1 MNTRANRMFARRAAT
16 ADTQIRLGVGV
27 IVRNATGQILLE
39 KRSDNGLWGPPGGR
53 IEPGESVAEAAVRE
67 VREETGFT
75 VEVTR
80 LVGVYSEPADRIV
93 TYLDN
98 GDVRHLVD
106 VMVEATILSGTL
118 TCSLESED
126 LAFYAP
132 ETLPTDL
139 VPPARRP
146 LEDYLGNRLGILR

>member
-1 MNTRANRMFARRAAT
+1 MNTRAHRMFARRAAT

-118 TCSLESED
+118 TCSHESED
-126 LAFYAP
+126 LAFYSP
-132 ETLPTDL
+132 EGLPTEL

>member
-1 MNTRANRMFARRAAT
+1 MFARRSAT

-67 VREETGFT
+67 VREETGLT

-126 LAFYAP
+126 LAFYFP
-132 ETLPTDL
+132 EALPTDL

>member
-1 MNTRANRMFARRAAT
+1 MNTRAHRMFARNTAT
-16 ADTQIRLGVGV
+16 ADTQVRLGVGV

-53 IEPGESVAEAAVRE
+53 IEPGESVTEAAVRD
-67 VREETGFT
+67 VRDETGLT
-75 VEVTR
+75 VAVTR

-106 VMVEATILSGTL
+106 VMVEATILAGTL
-118 TCSLESED
+118 TCSHESED

-132 ETLPTDL
+132 EALPSDL

-146 LEDYLGNRLGILR
+146 LEDYLDNRLGILR